1 MNDQTDTAGDKAVT
15 ENDKTVA
22 TDDQAATANN
32 QTVTADD
39 NADFFHVQYRKF
51 IRFGLIISAIF
62 VGLIVLSATLIKISG
77 AVTAPGVVAQLGKNK
92 SVQHT
97 IGGPVKHIY
106 IAEGDEVTAG
116 DKLIILDGV
125 QIEAQLALLE
135 KQSFEQQLIL
145 DRLQAMLTGRDI
157 FVIDESKYGESLR
170 QYAEIVATQQSVF
183 VAQLSTFLT
192 SKQELQTRIEGLKRE
207 QLALDSQLQS
217 NDGQLQLADQ
227 STVELQDLY
236 DRQLISKSRLVAAQ
250 TEKIRIETQIKSL
263 QVAQVQTRNSLD
275 ESQKSLKTLINENQQ
290 RTWEMVEQT
299 SKQLAETQANIES
312 VKDQFSRLEI
322 TAPVSGRIHEL
333 AINNINAVVQ
343 PGEVILQIVPTG
355 GAMVINSQ
363 VTPTDIEQLYV
374 GQETRI
380 RFDAF
385 DAQTT
390 PEIKGKVLLIS
401 ADSIQDPTTNMDH
414 YIVQV
419 SLDSEE
425 TSRIK
430 TGEIITGLPVTTMF
444 TTNDRTMMNYLIK
457 PLKTQLFSAFRE
469 N

>member
-1 MNDQTDTAGDKAVT
+1 
-15 ENDKTVA
+15 
-22 TDDQAATANN
+22 
-32 QTVTADD
+32 
-39 NADFFHVQYRKF
+39 
-51 IRFGLIISAIF
+51 
-62 VGLIVLSATLIKISG
+62 
-77 AVTAPGVVAQLGKNK
+77 
-92 SVQHT
+92 
-97 IGGPVKHIY
+97 
-106 IAEGDEVTAG
+106 
-116 DKLIILDGV
+116 
-125 QIEAQLALLE
+125 
-135 KQSFEQQLIL
+135 
-145 DRLQAMLTGRDI
+145 
-157 FVIDESKYGESLR
+157 
-170 QYAEIVATQQSVF
+170 
-183 VAQLSTFLT
+183 
-192 SKQELQTRIEGLKRE
+192 
-207 QLALDSQLQS
+207 
-217 NDGQLQLADQ
+217 
-227 STVELQDLY
+227 
-236 DRQLISKSRLVAAQ
+236 
-250 TEKIRIETQIKSL
+250 
-263 QVAQVQTRNSLD
+263 
-275 ESQKSLKTLINENQQ
+275 
-290 RTWEMVEQT
+290 MVEQT

-401 ADSIQDPTTNMDH
+401 ADSVQDPTTNMDH